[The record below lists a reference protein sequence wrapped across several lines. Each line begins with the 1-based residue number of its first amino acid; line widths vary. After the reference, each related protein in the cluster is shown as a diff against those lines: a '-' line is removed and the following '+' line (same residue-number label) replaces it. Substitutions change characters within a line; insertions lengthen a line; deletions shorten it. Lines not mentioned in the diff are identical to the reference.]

1 MKQLKCHSQHSYL
14 TPSRGY
20 FTLEWNVPKSVDWTM
35 DWAQDWTMDWT
46 MDWAQDWTMDWAQDG
61 TDQTVE
67 VLTTNHSG

>member
-14 TPSRGY
+14 TPSGGY

-35 DWAQDWTMDWT
+35 DWAQD
-46 MDWAQDWTMDWAQDG
+46 G
-61 TDQTVE
+61 TDRTVE